1 MLVADWGVDFC
12 YLGFLH
18 RVFLLNLVGL
28 LDGLIVDFFCVFF
41 EEFGIF
47 IVLFGLD
54 GDFLLV

>member
-1 MLVADWGVDFC
+1 MLVADRGVDFF

-28 LDGLIVDFFCVFF
+28 LDGLIVDFLCVLL
-41 EEFGIF
+41 EEFGIL

-54 GDFLLV
+54 RDLLLV